1 MAFRS
6 HGTNTLIIVKN
17 NSIIMPFVVTH
28 MLLPMILIDIFRDNI
43 LKIKK
48 SKLPNKYILIAGLAG
63 LLPDIDIPLSAF
75 FPTLFAHRTIT
86 HTVWVPL
93 LFLLISSVFY
103 LFKKHNWSKIFLMCF
118 IGTSIHIILD
128 GVIAGSIY
136 IFYPL
141 NEKIALSV
149 NLIGTAN
156 PLFAYSVMDAVL
168 LWIWFFRK
176 MISGKRIEDIV

>member
-28 MLLPMILIDIFRDNI
+28 MLVPMILIDIFRDNI

-48 SKLPNKYILIAGLAG
+48 SKLSNKYILIAGLAG
-63 LLPDIDIPLSAF
+63 LLPDIDIPLSIF

-93 LFLLISSVFY
+93 TFLFLFSVFH
-103 LFKKHNWSKIFLMCF
+103 FIRKRNWSMIFLMCF
-118 IGTSIHIILD
+118 IGTAIHITLD
-128 GVIAGSIY
+128 VVTAGSIQL
-136 IFYPL
+136 FYPIS
-141 NEKIALSV
+141 K
-149 NLIGTAN
+149 T
-156 PLFAYSVMDAVL
+156 LFAVYLIPAGSVIFVYSAMDAVL

-176 MISGKRIEDIV
+176 MVFGKGIEDVI